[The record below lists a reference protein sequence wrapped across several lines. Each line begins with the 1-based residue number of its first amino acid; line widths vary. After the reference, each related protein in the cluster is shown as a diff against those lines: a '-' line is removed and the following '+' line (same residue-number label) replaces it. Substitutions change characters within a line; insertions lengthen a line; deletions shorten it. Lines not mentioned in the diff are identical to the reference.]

1 MSSVGNAIVML
12 SIPWTNRRY
21 MSAAVHM
28 FDSCSTVF
36 GMSTGCNDVS
46 REMHGACSISES
58 RLLIHHKPPA
68 VCGFLILL
76 GI

>member
-12 SIPWTNRRY
+12 SIQWTNRRY
-21 MSAAVHM
+21 MSTAVHM

-36 GMSTGCNDVS
+36 GISTGCHDVS
-46 REMHGACSISES
+46 REVHGACSISEPEV
-58 RLLIHHKPPA
+58 LIHHRPPA
-68 VCGFLILL
+68 VCGFLNLL